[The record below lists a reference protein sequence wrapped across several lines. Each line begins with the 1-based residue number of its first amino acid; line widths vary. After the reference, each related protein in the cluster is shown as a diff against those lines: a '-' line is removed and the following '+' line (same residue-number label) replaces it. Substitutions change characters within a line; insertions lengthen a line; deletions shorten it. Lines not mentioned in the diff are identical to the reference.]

1 MKSKLLVLFVLLG
14 ILGCSVKKPQIGK
27 KSFADEDYYIMK
39 ALVLENDGELN
50 QSAEI
55 YSFLYK
61 KTDKNIYFDRE
72 IEDLFFA
79 KKYNKILELTKD
91 KKLDDN
97 VFKYRIFTLLE
108 LKKVNEAKAELL
120 KYNKKSPIFY
130 ELMSYIYMKENNLKK
145 ATDYMK
151 SLYALNH
158 SKKTL
163 LALVDLLIKEKK
175 YNEALAYLRTH
186 LKMYGCEKDVCLRLI
201 QIYTQMQD
209 FDNLAYIYSL
219 LGKYDKKY
227 ALFALKLYMDNGN
240 FNKALNV
247 IKKYNLGDEYK
258 LILYETFKKYKKA
271 ADIAYKMYNK
281 TKNATYLLKYATY
294 YYEAYKNKEAAKE
307 VIPKLRFL
315 AKLYPNNATVNNF
328 VGYLLIEYD
337 INPKEGIEYVKKAL
351 EIAPDNW
358 AYIDSLA
365 WGYYKLKKCK
375 TAFDII
381 KTIDKKDNEII
392 KHKKLIKRCLDD
404 IGKNNKNHKRKF
416 KKRKKH

>member
-1 MKSKLLVLFVLLG
+1 MKSKLLVLFLLLG

-27 KSFADEDYYIMK
+27 KSFVNEDYYIMK

-61 KTDKNIYFDRE
+61 KTDKKIYFNRE

-91 KKLDDN
+91 KNLDEN

-108 LKKVNEAKAELL
+108 LKKTDEAKAELL
-120 KYNKKSPIFY
+120 KYNKKSPVFY
-130 ELMSYIYMKENNLKK
+130 QLMSYIYVKENNLKK

-163 LALVDLLIKEKK
+163 LALADLLIQQKK

-186 LKMYGCEKDVCLRLI
+186 LKIYGCEKDVCFRLV

-209 FDNLAYIYSL
+209 FDNLAYVYLL
-219 LGKYDKKY
+219 LGQYDKKY

-240 FNKALNV
+240 FNKALRLIN
-247 IKKYNLGDEYK
+247 KYQLSDEYK
-258 LILYETFKKYKKA
+258 LILYETFKKYKQA
-271 ADIAYKMYNK
+271 ANIAYKIYNQ

-315 AKLYPNNATVNNF
+315 ATLYPDNATINNF
-328 VGYLLIEYD
+328 VGYLLIDYN
-337 INPKEGIEYVKKAL
+337 INPKDGIEYVKKAL
-351 EIAPDNW
+351 EIEPDNW

-381 KTIDKKDNEII
+381 KTIDIKDNTII

-404 IGKNNKNHKRKF
+404 IRKNNKNHKRKF